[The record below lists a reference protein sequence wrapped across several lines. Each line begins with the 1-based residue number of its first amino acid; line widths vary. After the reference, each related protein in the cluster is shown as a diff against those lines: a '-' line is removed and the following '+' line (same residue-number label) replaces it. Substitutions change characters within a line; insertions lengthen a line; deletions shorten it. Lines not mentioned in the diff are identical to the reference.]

1 MNQVFNQTT
10 TAQIDAKLHYDILAH
25 EDNIEKICII
35 IYFIFL
41 LLFKGWIG
49 YWLKFGVAIPSK
61 FESKPITTM
70 EEPIQINYTKDEQ
83 AQKTFVYKSL
93 INKSKTTIILTAWV
107 L

>member
-41 LLFKGWIG
+41 LLFKGWIDMKIVLIFVNNSQEF
-49 YWLKFGVAIPSK
+49 LKFLNSFADNIFVIRSL
-61 FESKPITTM
+61 M
-70 EEPIQINYTKDEQ
+70 E
-83 AQKTFVYKSL
+83 
-93 INKSKTTIILTAWV
+93 
-107 L
+107 